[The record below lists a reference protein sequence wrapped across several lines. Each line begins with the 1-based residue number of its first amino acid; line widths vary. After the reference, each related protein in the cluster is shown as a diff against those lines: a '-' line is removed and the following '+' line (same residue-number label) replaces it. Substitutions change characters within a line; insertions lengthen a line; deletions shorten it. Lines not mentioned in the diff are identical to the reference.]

1 MSETHRVLIV
11 EDHPPNAED
20 LAEILRSLSCEPVI
34 VDNKALALTKLKET
48 EFCAVLLDLE
58 IKRDTSSIKGHAE
71 HGSSFLRELRALSPD
86 VRAVDGTHLPV
97 LVVSA
102 HANDVDFAVNIM
114 KQGANDVIR
123 KPFESADV
131 SKRVRE
137 ALEGSGRSSHATCR
151 SPRTTMGAGLVLAIP
166 GDRKKRRTR
175 VAIGQKTTM
184 LTDSDLKVL
193 LHLVVAKLGGKK
205 VHKVDL
211 GGTED
216 RGFKGISNLT
226 QTLKGALPDGVDII
240 DNDYN
245 GNYWLIDRVEIGA
258 CGIGKLLGIGDATIT
273 DLAQKI
279 GQHRP
284 EKV

>member
-1 MSETHRVLIV
+1 MSDTHRVLIV
-11 EDHPPNAED
+11 EDHSPNAED
-20 LAEILRSLSCEPVI
+20 LAEILRSLSCDPVI
-34 VDNKALALTKLKET
+34 VDNKASALTKLKET
-48 EFCAVLLDLE
+48 EFCVVLLDLE
-58 IKRDTSSIKGHAE
+58 IKGDTSSIKGHAE

-86 VRAVDGTHLPV
+86 LRAADGVHLPV

-137 ALEGSGRSSHATCR
+137 ALERSGRGSHATCR
-151 SPRTTMGAGLVLAIP
+151 SPGTTTGDGLVLAIP
-166 GDRKKRRTR
+166 GERKKRRTR
-175 VAIGQKTTM
+175 VEIGPKTTM

-193 LHLVVAKLGGKK
+193 LALVAAKLTGKQ

-226 QTLKGALPDGVDII
+226 RALEAALPEGVDII
-240 DNDYN
+240 ANDYN
-245 GNYWLIDRVEIGA
+245 GNYWLIERVQVGA
-258 CGIGKLLGIGDATIT
+258 CGITKLLAIGDTTISE
-273 DLAQKI
+273 LAKKI
-279 GQHRP
+279 GEHRP